1 MNHLT
6 KTDFIQ
12 YLNCPESLWLL
23 KNKKEEY
30 NKHKGEFSEFQQ
42 KIIDEGYQVE
52 EYAEKL
58 FPEAIN
64 IPTANTSVEETKE
77 KLSGSGVSFLQP
89 SFSYS
94 SCFARIDILEKL
106 DDNTYHIYEVKSST
120 SIKTGKTQNHIIDAS
135 FQKYVMDNAG
145 YSVSKIS
152 LIYLDKEYRKNGVII
167 ASDLLKVEEITDR
180 VNEIYPETRNNIKQA
195 ISFINL
201 ESIDENICSCYT
213 NTQSNHCDSFSYFND
228 KITDSSIYKL
238 ASIRRNKIEDL
249 ISMDCISLLDIP
261 VDYKLSS
268 RQVSQIESLR
278 INQPIYNKGN
288 IKKTLSALQ
297 FPLHFFDYETY
308 ASAIPKVDGIGP
320 HKHLVFQVSM
330 HTMYEDGSIEHFEW
344 LGKKMELPTEML
356 EKMQDKTGYNGTFI
370 SWNSP
375 FENLCNKQ
383 MIESIPNHADYLNYI
398 NSNMFDLMIIF
409 KEDYIDYRFQ
419 GSSSIKKVLPI
430 LCPEP
435 ELSYKNLAIQDGSMA
450 MDNWGKMM
458 LDTNFNKDINKTRK
472 DLLKYCRLDSLAMV
486 EIYKKLKLIE

>member
-30 NKHKGEFSEFQQ
+30 NNLKGEFSEFQK
-42 KIIDEGYQVE
+42 KIINEGYEVE

-58 FPEAIN
+58 FPAVIN
-64 IPTANTSVEETKE
+64 IQTGNASEEETKQ
-77 KLSGSGVSFLQP
+77 KLLENGVYFLQP
-89 SFSYS
+89 SFSS
-94 SCFARIDILEKL
+94 LGVFARVDILEKL

-120 SIKTGKTQNHIIDAS
+120 SIKTGKTQNHIIDAG
-135 FQKYVMDNAG
+135 FQKYVMENAG

-152 LIYLDKEYRKNGVII
+152 LIYLDKEYRRNGEII
-167 ASDLLKVEEITDR
+167 ASDLLKVEEITDK
-180 VNEIYPETRNNIKQA
+180 VNEIYTVTKNNIKKA
-195 ISFINL
+195 IRFINL
-201 ESIDENICSCYT
+201 ESIDENRCSCYT
-213 NTQSNHCDSFSYFND
+213 NTQSNHCDSFSYFNVEI
-228 KITDSSIYKL
+228 KDSSIYKL
-238 ASIRRNKIEDL
+238 SGIRRNKIEEL
-249 ISMDCISLLDIP
+249 ISMDCISFLDIP
-261 VDYKLSS
+261 LDYKLSS

-278 INQPIYNKGN
+278 INQPIFNKGN
-288 IKKTLSALQ
+288 INKTLSSLQ

-308 ASAIPKVDGIGP
+308 ASAIPKVDGVGP

-330 HTMYEDGSIEHFEW
+330 HTMYEDGRIEHFEW
-344 LGKKMELPTEML
+344 LGKNMELPTDML
-356 EKMQDKTGYNGTFI
+356 EKMQDKTGHNGTFI
-370 SWNSP
+370 SWNAP

-383 MIESIPNHADYLNYI
+383 MIESIPNYTDYLNYI

-450 MDNWGKMM
+450 MEKWGKMM
-458 LDTNFNKDINKTRK
+458 IDANFNEDIEQTRK
-472 DLLKYCRLDSLAMV
+472 NLFKYCELDSLAMV
-486 EIYKKLKLIE
+486 EIYKKLTLLY

>member
-1 MNHLT
+1 MEHLT

-30 NKHKGEFSEFQQ
+30 SKLKGEFSEFQK
-42 KIIDEGYQVE
+42 KIINEGYEVE
-52 EYAEKL
+52 KYAEQL

-64 IPTANTSVEETKE
+64 IQTGNTSVEETKE
-77 KLSGSGVSFLQP
+77 KLSGNGVSFLQP
-89 SFSYS
+89 SFSALGV
-94 SCFARIDILEKL
+94 FARIDILERL
-106 DDNTYHIYEVKSST
+106 DENTYHIYEVKSST
-120 SIKTGKTQNHIIDAS
+120 SIKIKKTQNHIIDAS
-135 FQKYVMDNAG
+135 FQKHVMENAG

-152 LIYLDKEYRKNGVII
+152 LIYLDKSYRKNGEII
-167 ASDLLKVEEITDR
+167 ASDLLKVEEITDQ
-180 VNEIYPETRNNIKQA
+180 VNEIYTATKNNIKKA

-213 NTQSNHCDSFSYFND
+213 NTQSNHCDSFSYFN
-228 KITDSSIYKL
+228 KQIPEFSIYKL
-238 ASIRRNKIEDL
+238 TGIRRNKIEDL
-249 ISMDCISLLDIP
+249 ISMDCISLLDLP
-261 VDYKLSS
+261 EDYKLSS
-268 RQVSQIESLR
+268 RQSSQIESLR
-278 INQPIYNKGN
+278 IKQPIINKNN
-288 IKKTLSALQ
+288 IKKTLSSLQ
-297 FPLHFFDYETY
+297 FPLHFFDYETF

-330 HTMYEDGSIEHFEW
+330 HTMHKNGHIEHFEW
-344 LGKKMELPTEML
+344 LGKKMELPTNML
-356 EKMQDKTGYNGTFI
+356 EKMQDKTGHNGTFI

-383 MIESIPNHADYLNYI
+383 MKESIPNYTDYLNYI

-409 KEDYIDYRFQ
+409 KEDYIDFRFK

-435 ELSYKNLAIQDGSMA
+435 ELSYKNLSIQDGSMA
-450 MDNWGKMM
+450 MDKWGKMM
-458 LDTNFNKDINKTRK
+458 LDTNFNEDINKTRN
-472 DLLKYCRLDSLAMV
+472 DLLDYCRLDSLAMV